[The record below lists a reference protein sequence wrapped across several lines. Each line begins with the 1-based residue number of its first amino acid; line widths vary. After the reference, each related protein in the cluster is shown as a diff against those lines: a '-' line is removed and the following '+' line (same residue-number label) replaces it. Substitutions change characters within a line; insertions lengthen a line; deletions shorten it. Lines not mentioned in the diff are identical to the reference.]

1 MGTFGAW
8 ITLPGVYNARM
19 VAQLSQHL
27 SWVMINCEHR
37 LTSLRPG
44 VAESIQA
51 ITGIGS
57 SAPSMLIC
65 IPATG
70 ISTSTGWEI
79 KYALDAG
86 TTVILVS
93 MVCVPTIVLG
103 S

>member
-1 MGTFGAW
+1 
-8 ITLPGVYNARM
+8 
-19 VAQLSQHL
+19 
-27 SWVMINCEHR
+27 MIDCEHR
-37 LTSLRPG
+37 LTSLQLG
-44 VAESIQA
+44 AAESIQV

-57 SAPSMLIC
+57 NTPSALVR
-65 IPATG
+65 IPAMG

-93 MVCVPTIVLG
+93 MVCVLTIALG